1 MWSAGVLTHCWRECE
16 MAQLFWK
23 PAWQIL
29 QKLNI
34 YIPYGPTTLRLDKQD
49 GKWEHMSTTIFIAIL
64 FVIAPNWKQPGCTSI
79 GDWLNMEW
87 WMTQLKT
94 RIVNPC
100 HTQMNVSYAEWKKTD
115 KIENRPCDFTS
126 TKFGETQMIESDLTM
141 REGVGRGQSEKTL
154 NRRVRRISEMMDS
167 FHDLDCCAWRQGRG
181 CITLKLST
189 LFTSV

>member
-1 MWSAGVLTHCWRECE
+1 MWSAGLLTHCWRECE

-34 YIPYGPTTLRLDKQD
+34 YIPYGPTTLWLDRQD
-49 GKWEHMSTTIFIAIL
+49 RKWEHMSTTIFVAIV

-94 RIVNPC
+94 RIVNPR
-100 HTQMNVSYAEWKKTD
+100 HTQMNVSYAEWKKAD
-115 KIENRPCDFTS
+115 EIENRPCDFTS

-141 REGVGRGQSEKTL
+141 RDGDGGGGEAVRENTGQKSKENLRNDGQFPWPWLLCLTTGSWVH
-154 NRRVRRISEMMDS
+154 NT
-167 FHDLDCCAWRQGRG
+167 Q
-181 CITLKLST
+181 T
-189 LFTSV
+189 